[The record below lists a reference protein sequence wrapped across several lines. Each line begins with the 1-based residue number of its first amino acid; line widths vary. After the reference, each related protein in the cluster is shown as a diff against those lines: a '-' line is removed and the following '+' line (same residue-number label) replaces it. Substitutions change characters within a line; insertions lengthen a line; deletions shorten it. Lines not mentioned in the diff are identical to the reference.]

1 MAMANPTDEKVAAL
15 EHDWPAWQIWTVP
28 TWDGHKRA
36 TIWCAKRWDWQ
47 PGQPVLNAGSPEELV
62 EYLKGQAGQ

>member
-15 EHDWPAWQIWTVP
+15 EHDWPSCQVWVVHRVYGGP
-28 TWDGHKRA
+28 V
-36 TIWCAKRWDWQ
+36 WCAKRWDWQ

-62 EYLKGQAGQ
+62 GYLEEQAGR